1 LGNRYDTGINPAIT
15 INNRNEV
22 VAVHQVP
29 NESLLHYRR
38 GIVNGGVIEF
48 SDSRRYDNYAEHPAV
63 ALLDSG
69 LVIEAHS
76 KGGLITRIG
85 RLSPAN
91 RWEIEWSEP
100 IKQIGDH
107 PDTWGRPAWF
117 VNNPSLGISGNE
129 VLINYDIA
137 RWLGFVPITS
147 ELCSAGFTL
156 QCVPPVHSFAGLLRI
171 NK

>member
-1 LGNRYDTGINPAIT
+1 
-15 INNRNEV
+15 
-22 VAVHQVP
+22 VP